1 MTAPVIDLASHRL
14 NREQAAARQTCQH
27 CRPDHRCYPH
37 AVAWAVD
44 LLHGLRDEADVEL
57 LIRSESV
64 ASAVRSAL
72 PDLERIV
79 AETLPADERPAR

>member
-1 MTAPVIDLASHRL
+1 MTVIDLASHRR
-14 NREQAAARQTCQH
+14 NREQAAARHTCPH
-27 CRPDHRCYPH
+27 CHPDQRCYPH

-44 LLHGLRDEADVEL
+44 LLHGLRDQADTQL
-57 LIRSESV
+57 LVSAESV
-64 ASAVRSAL
+64 ATAVRSAL